1 MITKVAV
8 VTPSLMDRN
17 PLLLECKAAVVNQD
31 WDGEIFHSIAV
42 DKIREGPATVCNRLV
57 NGLDPSYEWVAFVDD
72 DDIIFP
78 DHISTLVAASDGADV
93 IYSDCELYGYTKNWV
108 TREFNIK
115 EIMVENYIPVTVLI
129 RRSMFEKAEGFQATR
144 KHPADED
151 FNLWLKCHEL
161 GAKFVFVPKV
171 TWLYRSLWQ
180 YSSR

>member
-1 MITKVAV
+1 M
-8 VTPSLMDRN
+8 
-17 PLLLECKAAVVNQD
+17 
-31 WDGEIFHSIAV
+31 
-42 DKIREGPATVCNRLV
+42 
-57 NGLDPSYEWVAFVDD
+57 
-72 DDIIFP
+72 
-78 DHISTLVAASDGADV
+78 AASDGADV